1 MNEADLA
8 LFLDSFER
16 CLQDERFIKVF
27 YEIFIASSEEIPTFF
42 VGTDFAKQRRV
53 LKASLYE
60 MVAVSARRTA
70 DPSALSALTQ
80 RHRELK
86 IQPHHYELWMQSLI
100 LAVAKCDSY
109 FNQDVARVWR
119 DAFQVGINYM
129 KDGAWKI
136 KLKWFFGRKWGK
148 YIIAQKYLERIF
160 SVSHCHLRE
169 IIKRPVN
176 LWSLLNPV
184 RKKELNQVS

>member
-1 MNEADLA
+1 MNETDLT

-16 CLQDERFIKVF
+16 CLQNDRFIKVF
-27 YEIFIASSEEIPTFF
+27 YEIFIASSEEIPAFF

-70 DPSALSALTQ
+70 DTSALSALTQ

-86 IQPHHYELWMQSLI
+86 IQPHHYELWMQSLVS
-100 LAVAKCDSY
+100 AVAKCDLY

-129 KDGAWKI
+129 KDGA
-136 KLKWFFGRKWGK
+136 
-148 YIIAQKYLERIF
+148 
-160 SVSHCHLRE
+160 
-169 IIKRPVN
+169 
-176 LWSLLNPV
+176 
-184 RKKELNQVS
+184 